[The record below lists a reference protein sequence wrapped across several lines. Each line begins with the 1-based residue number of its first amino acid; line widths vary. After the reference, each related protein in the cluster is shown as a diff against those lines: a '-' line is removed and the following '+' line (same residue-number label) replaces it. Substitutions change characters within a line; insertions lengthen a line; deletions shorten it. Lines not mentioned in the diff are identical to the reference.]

1 VKRTLLLL
9 VVSLLALSLSA
20 APAIADG
27 NPLCP
32 PNLGCPK

>member
-9 VVSLLALSLSA
+9 AAALFALSLTA
-20 APAIADG
+20 APAIASS